1 MSCTCTCVAVG
12 LRVGGVKEQGDS
24 RTWRQPAL
32 WRGALANCPGQLE
45 QRCPCLA
52 WSSPSGALGSKQ
64 SQTKLTNQTIKTTI
78 KQVLLISAT
87 YNQDLSSPV
96 FFFFCIILFFF
107 QNFQCRLQTK
117 KTRQHAFFSPTIL
130 SSFSH
135 FLMSVWS

>member
-96 FFFFCIILFFF
+96 FFFLLYYFIFFPEF
-107 QNFQCRLQTK
+107 SVQTSDQENE
-117 KTRQHAFFSPTIL
+117 TACVFFSNY
-130 SSFSH
+130 F
-135 FLMSVWS
+135 V